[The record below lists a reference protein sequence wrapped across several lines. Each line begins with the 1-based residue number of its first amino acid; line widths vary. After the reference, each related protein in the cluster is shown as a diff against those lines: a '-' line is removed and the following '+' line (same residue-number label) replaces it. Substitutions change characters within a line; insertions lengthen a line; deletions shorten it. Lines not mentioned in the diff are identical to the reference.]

1 MVLQN
6 FVLGVCKNILNFK
19 LETIG
24 GKMYAQNST
33 RSFLT
38 AGIVNR
44 IGAYVQ
50 IKDDINFM
58 LNIMEETFA

>member
-19 LETIG
+19 LETIA

-33 RSFLT
+33 RFFLS
-38 AGIVNR
+38 AGIVNSM
-44 IGAYVQ
+44 GAYVH

-58 LNIMEETFA
+58 LIIMEETFA